1 MKIIYRTLLS
11 RTPLL
16 YALLDQAFISAL
28 NFLVIYLLSKWT
40 VQEVFFVFVI
50 FQSAGLL
57 LVTLSQSFAAQPLLT
72 LRQRYRDKGAG
83 SLYDCSV
90 LVFNGALILTAALLA
105 GVLLSLAYSTSF
117 VAMGSLMFYALGWTT
132 YEIVRRIQ
140 YAEERPRTS
149 AVASLVLLCSAIVL
163 LYLLHSSL
171 AAILLSLGGAYLLI
185 ALVEVGAWRIGVL
198 LRSGLVKSLAFATG
212 ANGKSIV
219 AQHWHYGKWV
229 APGSASFWV
238 TSQAYLFLASGYLAA
253 SDVSGLRTSQNI
265 AGVLTILLVA
275 AENHLTPRYANIVN
289 TEGVFCLQSWVKRHQ
304 HHMVLASLAMI
315 IAGAPVIFFASQ
327 VLYPELGTTAH
338 VLAVLFFVGFALQ
351 FANRGYVCGLR
362 AMGIT
367 KPFAIAQILAAVTTL
382 ALAFL
387 ALPFFGVL
395 GGPVVFMIATLVFF
409 AVIRHYYLKSIRS
422 GLEAT

>member
-1 MKIIYRTLLS
+1 MKFVYRMLLS
-11 RTPLL
+11 RTKIL

-28 NFLVIYLLSKWT
+28 NFLMIYLLSKWT
-40 VQEVFFVFVI
+40 GQEVFFLFVV

-72 LRQRYRDKGAG
+72 LRQHYRYKGAG

-90 LVFNGALILTAALLA
+90 LIFNGALILAAALLA
-105 GVLLSLAYSTSF
+105 GALLSLAYSTSF

-140 YAEERPRTS
+140 YAEDRPHIS
-149 AVASLVLLCSAIVL
+149 AVASFVLLCSAIVL

-171 AAILLSLGGAYLLI
+171 VTILLSLGSAYLLI
-185 ALVEVGAWRIGVL
+185 ALVEVGAWRIRGL
-198 LRSGLVKSLAFATG
+198 LRSRIIESLTFAAS
-212 ANGKSIV
+212 ANGKSI
-219 AQHWHYGKWV
+219 ATQHWHYGKWV

-253 SDVSGLRTSQNI
+253 SAVSGLRTSQNI

-275 AENHLTPRYANIVN
+275 VENHLTPRYTDIVN
-289 TEGVFCLQSWVKRHQ
+289 KEGVFRLQSCVKRHQ
-304 HHMVLASLAMI
+304 NHMVLASLAI
-315 IAGAPVIFFASQ
+315 IITGSPVIFFASQ
-327 VLYPELGTTAH
+327 ILYPELGTPAH

-351 FANRGYVCGLR
+351 FANRGYVCALR
-362 AMGIT
+362 SMGIT

-387 ALPFFGVL
+387 TLPFFGVL
-395 GGPVVFMIATLVFF
+395 GGPLIFMIATLMFF
-409 AVIRHYYLKSIRS
+409 GVIRHYYLKSIRLR
-422 GLEAT
+422 LETT